1 MIHQNQRWR
10 RGVNRGKVLGRLQ
23 HSWVCPLTTES
34 AANFDHSSGCSH
46 RTHIRGGTVEVVTD
60 ILQWPF
66 TPHGPTHE
74 ELCIA
79 ASSSMRHLSSTWEE
93 TRVRVSC
100 LLLFPMIITLQC
112 PAPYLS
118 LQTQACSESH
128 LSPVSWASALKCDTH
143 WESHNICHHSFS
155 QSSSSAFLHC
165 LSLCPPTPGL
175 LFSGHRASPN
185 HWNSWLLCVLY

>member
-1 MIHQNQRWR
+1 MGGKDKEWSTQNQRWR
-10 RGVNRGKVLGRLQ
+10 RGVNRSKVLGRLL

-66 TPHGPTHE
+66 MPHGPTRE

-93 TRVRVSC
+93 TRFRVSC
-100 LLLFPMIITLQC
+100 LLLFPHDHNPAMPGPIPLPADTSLLRVPPKSCLMGLC
-112 PAPYLS
+112 P
-118 LQTQACSESH
+118 Q
-128 LSPVSWASALKCDTH
+128 VW
-143 WESHNICHHSFS
+143 HHSFS

-165 LSLCPPTPGL
+165 LSLRPPTPGL

>member
-1 MIHQNQRWR
+1 MGGKDKEWSTQNQRWR
-10 RGVNRGKVLGRLQ
+10 RGVNRGKVLGRLL

-66 TPHGPTHE
+66 MPHGPTRE

-100 LLLFPMIITLQC
+100 LLLFPQHHNPAMPGPIPLPADTSLLRVPPKSCLMGLCPQVWHTLRITQ
-112 PAPYLS
+112 YLS
-118 LQTQACSESH
+118 PQLLSEFQFS
-128 LSPVSWASALKCDTH
+128 LSPLSFFVSSNPWSAL
-143 WESHNICHHSFS
+143 
-155 QSSSSAFLHC
+155 L
-165 LSLCPPTPGL
+165 
-175 LFSGHRASPN
+175 
-185 HWNSWLLCVLY
+185 